1 MRGRARSARVT
12 GHGRGIVARDEAPRG
27 GPCCWR
33 SFWRAW
39 RRASPSAAQ
48 PKRGPGRATS
58 SLFVADGLRPSSLN
72 PTDAP
77 TLVRLQKEGV
87 FFANSHSLY
96 PTVTTANASALATGH
111 QLGDTGDFANALYN
125 GSQVLNSGTPFIEDD
140 EILAELDAQTGGNY
154 LGEQTLLAVARA
166 RGFSTA
172 AIGKVGP
179 TLIQDVSQG
188 DRSVK
193 MPATIFIDDRT
204 GTGKGVPL
212 DPAIAAA
219 LTATLGS
226 ATPPARNSK
235 PPTRDDNG
243 YSGSSQTPG
252 TRVAN
257 VRSNSSWPTPSPR

>member
-1 MRGRARSARVT
+1 MRL
-12 GHGRGIVARDEAPRG
+12 
-27 GPCCWR
+27 
-33 SFWRAW
+33 
-39 RRASPSAAQ
+39 RR
-48 PKRGPGRATS
+48 KRGPGRATS
-58 SLFVADGLRPSSLN
+58 FSSWPTGCGRRRSN

-140 EILAELDAQTGGNY
+140 EVLAELDAETGGDY

-166 RGFSTA
+166 QGFSTA

-204 GTGKGVPL
+204 GTSKGVPL

-226 ATPPARNSK
+226 ATPPRGTASRRRPRTMAIRGAARRRG
-235 PPTRDDNG
+235 PGWPT
-243 YSGSSQTPG
+243 SG
-252 TRVAN
+252 
-257 VRSNSSWPTPSPR
+257 SNSSWRTPSPR